1 MHAERL
7 RVAHLQDTSGGPHP
21 WPGLDQRRWIPT
33 APAVD
38 AGTASDHPGY
48 QQFSAVT
55 GRQVFPAGD
64 GQVLYPPIA
73 VRHQVSFMGITWLWS
88 PRERM
93 LIIGQ
98 SFPRVWRRTIGR
110 TSPLRHVTTHG
121 VRPVK
126 GPPGPV
132 TGSRR
137 RPSAFR
143 RRGVVSSNR
152 PTVVEQRW
160 LPD

>member
-73 VRHQVSFMGITWLWS
+73 VRHQVSFMGVTWSWS

-98 SFPRVWRRTIGR
+98 SFPRVAPHNRPNV
-110 TSPLRHVTTHG
+110 TSAACHHPR
-121 VRPVK
+121 
-126 GPPGPV
+126 GPAGQRSAGAGDRIQASSLGIPA
-132 TGSRR
+132 SRR
-137 RPSAFR
+137 GQLESAD
-143 RRGVVSSNR
+143 RGGAALVAY
-152 PTVVEQRW
+152 
-160 LPD
+160 